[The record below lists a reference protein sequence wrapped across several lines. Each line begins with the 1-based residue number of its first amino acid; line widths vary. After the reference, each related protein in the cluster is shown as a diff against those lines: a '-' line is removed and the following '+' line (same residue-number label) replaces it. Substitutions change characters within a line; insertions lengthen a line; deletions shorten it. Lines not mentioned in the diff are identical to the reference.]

1 LGAWK
6 PSTPCAVWSCCLQ
19 VVWVIGLS
27 MLVLAALV
35 HLPRGLLIARGVVI
49 VLGHGIGPW
58 FAAEGATR
66 PRRLVT
72 LRALNM
78 YGDQPCTM

>member
-1 LGAWK
+1 
-6 PSTPCAVWSCCLQ
+6 
-19 VVWVIGLS
+19 